1 MKFILVV
8 SRRIHEIKW
17 HASTIKTTKNYKE
30 FFIVHVKGVFLE
42 RLLQT
47 SCISLVLQSYFC
59 FVDHSASWKS
69 CSSMSQLCSLSLSH
83 DQGISMAT
91 GSSEVQ
97 VAEVGVWVGVSCSR
111 GKWAWED
118 TLKMQKNTEKWSW
131 IGLIQSLLTASL
143 NPVTVLMNVTEM

>member
-17 HASTIKTTKNYKE
+17 HASTIKTTKNYKKFTCQRCLSWTIATNKLH
-30 FFIVHVKGVFLE
+30 FFSLTKLFL
-42 RLLQT
+42 
-47 SCISLVLQSYFC
+47 